1 MLASNIEDMLLSITD
16 MLPSNMGDM
25 LPSNKGDML
34 PSNIED
40 MFPSNIDILPS
51 NKGAVH
57 SLSSRYFTNYIPQ
70 L

>member
-1 MLASNIEDMLLSITD
+1 MEDMLRSNIEDMLSSIAD
-16 MLPSNMGDM
+16 ML
-25 LPSNKGDML
+25 
-34 PSNIED
+34 
-40 MFPSNIDILPS
+40 PSNIDILPS